1 MVARTYDH
9 CPSLGEL
16 EVTGING
23 QGVEIA
29 VKDLLSRREWKVYR

>member
-1 MVARTYDH
+1 MTT

-23 QGVEIA
+23 QGVETA
-29 VKDLLSRREWKVYR
+29 VKDLLFR